1 MQAASEEMRFEDA
14 AACRDLIQSIRRIG
28 ERQKITGYGQEERD
42 IIAVSMDES
51 LDLREQDAV
60 VQVFFVRDGKLI
72 GRDHFIFGWRG
83 DKKEQV
89 LSSFLKQFYAGTPF
103 IPKEILLQKEI
114 EDAALIEEW
123 LRQKRTDGCTSQC
136 RKKGQREAGR
146 AGAGECAPGSGKKT
160 GAHPPGRRA
169 YHRRCPK
176 VEGWLALG
184 TCAHGGLGYF
194 QHQRF

>member
-1 MQAASEEMRFEDA
+1 MRFEDA

-42 IIAVSMDES
+42 IIAVSMDDS
-51 LDLREQDAV
+51 QDLREQDAV

-72 GRDHFIFGWRG
+72 GRDHFIFGWLG

-123 LRQKRTDGCTSQC
+123 LSARRGQQGAHHSAEKRD
-136 RKKGQREAGR
+136 KREAGR
-146 AGAGECAPGSGKKT
+146 AGAGECAPGSGKRQR
-160 GAHPPGRRA
+160 AHPPGRRA
-169 YHRRCPK
+169 YHRRCPR
-176 VEGWLALG
+176 GGRLAGPLG
-184 TCAHGGLGYF
+184 TCAHGGL
-194 QHQRF
+194 